1 MFFQVAEERVPRR
14 IRHSSGTGFA
24 GHERD
29 EVTIKLC
36 LRERRIVRHIIVT
49 GMRQGA

>member
-1 MFFQVAEERVPRR
+1 VFFQVAEEGVARR
-14 IRHSSGTGFA
+14 IRHGSGTGFT

-36 LRERRIVRHIIVT
+36 LKERRIVVVVVVVIIT
-49 GMRQGA
+49 NN